1 MSFVVLH
8 WRYIAI
14 AALAGTTALFYALWN
29 SSANGFAEYR
39 ARVAAIGEQ
48 RAAETK
54 RVNEQHETTLEV
66 VSNAWNDQLPAIRK
80 NAVANY
86 IATSRGGLLTP
97 ADRCALSVNAT
108 SPKSPDA
115 PPAECVP
122 PEQFIS
128 GCAEDAGKV
137 MAWQEWARL
146 NDLPVR

>member
-1 MSFVVLH
+1 MSFALLY
-8 WRYIAI
+8 WRYLVM
-14 AALAGTTALFYALWN
+14 AALAGTTALFFALWN
-29 SSANGFAEYR
+29 SSVKEFAEYR
-39 ARVAAIGEQ
+39 AKVAAIGEQ
-48 RAAETK
+48 QAAETK
-54 RVNEQHETTLEV
+54 RINEQHETTLEV

-86 IATSRGGLLTP
+86 IAATRGGLLPST
-97 ADRCALSVNAT
+97 DKCALSVNAVRPE
-108 SPKSPDA
+108 SLDGSA
-115 PPAECVP
+115 AECVP

>member
-86 IATSRGGLLTP
+86 IATSRGGLLPP

-108 SPKSPDA
+108 SPKSPGD
-115 PPAECVP
+115 
-122 PEQFIS
+122 
-128 GCAEDAGKV
+128 D
-137 MAWQEWARL
+137 
-146 NDLPVR
+146 